1 MRRSGLVQLSAA
13 AAVAAIALTACSS
26 GGSSELD
33 PNADI
38 SEQTLTISTW
48 PEYYSPTLAEDFEAA
63 TGVKLNIVHHATNEE
78 GFAKV
83 TASADSGIDIVF
95 LAGNFISVLVEEGL
109 ASEIDQN
116 AVPNLENLYPEV
128 RKFAFDPDLKHNV
141 PYAWGT
147 TGLCYR
153 EDLVA
158 ETPDSW
164 ADLLEPAPEAVG
176 KTTLMDDM
184 RWTFIPAQRLLG
196 YSINTTDEAEL
207 DEVGAVLKNAAQ
219 KSLAFDNTTYGEKLI
234 AGEAVLSHGHDGWC
248 NTAASEDPRVS
259 FAMPKE
265 GSDLWVDG
273 MVLLKSSKNREA
285 AHAFM
290 NYILETENQTW
301 LVENLLYNVP
311 NRAAMESLP
320 DELFEKYPAL
330 IRDGASLA
338 QMEQI
343 EDVGDAIDI
352 YNRINTE
359 IRAG

>member
-1 MRRSGLVQLSAA
+1 MRGSTQLRISAVS
-13 AAVAAIALTACSS
+13 VAAMLTLTGCTA
-26 GGSSELD
+26 GGEGGLD
-33 PNADI
+33 PNADL

-48 PEYYSPTLAEDFEAA
+48 PEYYSPTLEADFEAA
-63 TGVKLNIVHHATNEE
+63 TGIKLNIVHHATNEE

-83 TASADSGIDIVF
+83 TSSADSGIDVIF

-109 ASEIDQN
+109 ASELDHSAI
-116 AVPNLENLYPEV
+116 PNMENLFPET
-128 RKFAFDPDLKHNV
+128 REFAFDPGLQHNV

-153 EDLVA
+153 KDLVST
-158 ETPDSW
+158 TPDSW
-164 ADLLEPAPEAVG
+164 EDLLKPAPELVG

-184 RWTFIPAQRLLG
+184 RWTFIPAQRYLG
-196 YSINTTDEAEL
+196 YSINTVDEAEL
-207 DEVGAVLKNAAQ
+207 NKAGELLRSAAQ
-219 KSLAFDNTTYGEKLI
+219 QSLAFDNTSYGEKLI

-248 NTAASEDPRVS
+248 NVAAAEDPNVS
-259 FAMPKE
+259 FVMPKE

-285 AHAFM
+285 AHVFM
-290 NYILETENQTW
+290 NYILETENQAW
-301 LVENLLYNVP
+301 VVENLFYNVP
-311 NRAAMESLP
+311 NQAALESLP

-330 IRDGASLA
+330 TKDGASLA
-338 QMEQI
+338 QMEQV

>member
-1 MRRSGLVQLSAA
+1 MRRSALVRLSAA
-13 AAVAAIALTACSS
+13 SAVAALALTGCSS
-26 GGSSELD
+26 GGGGELD
-33 PNADI
+33 PDADI

-83 TASADSGIDIVF
+83 TSSADSGIDIVF

-109 ASEIDQN
+109 AAELDHSAIPNID
-116 AVPNLENLYPEV
+116 NLFPET
-128 RKFAFDPDLKHNV
+128 REFAFDPDLKHNV

-147 TGLCYR
+147 TGLCFR
-153 EDLVA
+153 EDLVP

-164 ADLLEPAPEAVG
+164 GDLLEPAPEVVG

-184 RWTFIPAQRLLG
+184 RWTFIPAQRYLG
-196 YSINTTDEAEL
+196 YSLNTTDEAEL
-207 DEVGAVLKNAAQ
+207 DEVGALLKSAAGQ
-219 KSLAFDNTTYGEKLI
+219 SLAFDNTTYGEKLI
-234 AGEAVLSHGHDGWC
+234 AGEAILSHGHDGWC
-248 NTAASEDPRVS
+248 NMAAAEDPNVS
-259 FAMPKE
+259 FVMPEE

-273 MVLLKSSKNREA
+273 MVLLKSSKNAEA

-290 NYILETENQTW
+290 NYILETENQVW
-301 LVENLLYNVP
+301 VVENLLYNVP
-311 NRAAMESLP
+311 NQAALESLP

-330 IRDGASLA
+330 LKDGASLA
-338 QMEQI
+338 LMEQI